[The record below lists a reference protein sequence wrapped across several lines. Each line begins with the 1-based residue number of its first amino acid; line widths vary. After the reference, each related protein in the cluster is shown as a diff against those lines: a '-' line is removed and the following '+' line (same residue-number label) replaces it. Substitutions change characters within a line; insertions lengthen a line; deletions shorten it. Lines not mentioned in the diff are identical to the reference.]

1 MNLAVRSD
9 MLKALIID
17 DEPIIVE
24 GLSRSVPWEKYDCEV
39 VDTADNGIAG
49 KKLIEK
55 YHPDMIFLDICM
67 PEMDGLT
74 MRADLNQSIL
84 IFR

>member
-39 VDTADNGIAG
+39 DDTADNGIDG

-55 YHPDMIFLDICM
+55 YQPDMIFLDICM

-74 MRADLNQSIL
+74 MIADLNQSIL